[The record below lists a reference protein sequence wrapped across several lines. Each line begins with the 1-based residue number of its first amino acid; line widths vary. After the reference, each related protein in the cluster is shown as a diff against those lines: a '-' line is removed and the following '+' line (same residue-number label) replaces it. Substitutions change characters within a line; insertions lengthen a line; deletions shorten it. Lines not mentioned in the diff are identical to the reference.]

1 MNACSSLY
9 VHIPFCE
16 RKCHYCDFYSLGNR
30 EPELL
35 EQFATALRLEAGL
48 VARERGPAPPYRL
61 NTVYVGGGT
70 PTLLEPHAL
79 ASALSPI
86 LSEARHG
93 ADFEWTIEANPSSVD
108 KAKLLAYRKLGINR
122 VSLGIQS
129 LAPELLARLGRIHT
143 REIAIR
149 ALDEIFCAG
158 FENVSVDFLC
168 GVPGQSISTL
178 EESIQEAQRFPIKH
192 LSCYLLTLP
201 PDHSMYQELPDEE
214 EQLEHLLWVD
224 HFLGNAGFEHYEIS
238 NFAKPGWKSRHN
250 MNYWNGLSYLA
261 LGPSAHS
268 FDSEKFI
275 RSKNVSSL
283 SGYCETLRSGRRP
296 IEWSEELTPTQREIE
311 KWLLALR
318 LSEGIAEECFNTPQR
333 RRMLDVFERQGLVV
347 SHPVL
352 AGRKRLTP
360 KGFALS
366 DQIIPSFI

>member
-1 MNACSSLY
+1 M
-9 VHIPFCE
+9 
-16 RKCHYCDFYSLGNR
+16 D
-30 EPELL
+30 
-35 EQFATALRLEAGL
+35 QFAAALGLEAAL

-86 LSEARHG
+86 LSEARLEP
-93 ADFEWTIEANPSSVD
+93 DFEWTIEANPSSVD

-149 ALDEIFCAG
+149 ALDDIFRAG